1 MRKER
6 GAIVVILLPSKNEF
20 INYLMEI
27 NTIFFAIFL
36 LILRRKIKK

>member
-27 NTIFFAIFL
+27 NTIPLQFSCLFWEG
-36 LILRRKIKK
+36 K